1 MPVYASQEFQ
11 QKKVNKARRKLF
23 VKKCEK
29 FFIKY
34 QKFVN
39 KKNITHTY

>member
-1 MPVYASQEFQ
+1 MWI
-11 QKKVNKARRKLF
+11 
-23 VKKCEK
+23 K

-39 KKNITHTY
+39 KKNITHTLTREMCDEDRDFFVN